1 MRLISAFAV
10 PLMILG
16 IVLFGLI
23 RKVKVYDCFLEGATE
38 GLKCTFNIVAPL
50 VGLVAAIS
58 MFRASGA
65 VDMISK
71 LLYPLLKIFAMP
83 VEVLPLALLR
93 PVSGSGSVAI
103 LSDIF
108 KNCGPD
114 SVAGNIASVMMG
126 STETTFYTLAV
137 YFGAVNIKK
146 TRHTLKSALIG
157 DGVGI
162 IMSVF
167 IARILIM

>member
-1 MRLISAFAV
+1 MRFISAFAV

-16 IVLFGLI
+16 IVVFGLV

-50 VGLVAAIS
+50 VGLVVAIS

-93 PVSGSGSVAI
+93 PVSGSGSIAI

-114 SVAGNIASVMMG
+114 SVAGNMASVMMG

-167 IARILIM
+167 IARFLIM